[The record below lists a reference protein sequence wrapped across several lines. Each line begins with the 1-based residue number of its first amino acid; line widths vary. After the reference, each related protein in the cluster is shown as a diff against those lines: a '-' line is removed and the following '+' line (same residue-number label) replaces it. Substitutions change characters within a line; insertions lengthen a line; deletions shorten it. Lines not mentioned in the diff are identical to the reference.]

1 MKKRKHAY
9 LLHCL
14 NAKKDNPLNRIRNG
28 IIGTESLTTLEE
40 MEITVLTQRRAEDP
54 QTEQNSGVV
63 LLYGMRGQLCTHT
76 IFLHNYSANHIII
89 SRKIS
94 Q

>member
-14 NAKKDNPLNRIRNG
+14 NAKKYNPLNRIRIG
-28 IIGTESLTTLEE
+28 IIGTESFTTLEE

-54 QTEQNSGVV
+54 QTEQNPGVV
-63 LLYGMRGQLCTHT
+63 SLYGMRGQLCTHKIVFRNSSASQL
-76 IFLHNYSANHIII
+76 IFLVE
-89 SRKIS
+89 
-94 Q
+94 